1 MSRVKPVDQEA
12 IAALDDLFAPVI
24 ERMGFIPLSQQVM
37 AHKPALLRAF
47 IDLGKAVYSQEE
59 GSIPFALKS
68 LIGNMASKSAGCMYC
83 VAHTGSNSSRA
94 GVDDKKIAAMWE
106 FETSDLFNQ
115 AERAALSFAQ
125 AAAQVPNAT
134 TEADFAELR
143 KHFSEFQI
151 VEIMSVVAMF
161 GYLNRW
167 NDTMATALEEEPAAY
182 AERTMAPAG
191 WSAGKHKEVASNTP
205 SALPL

>member
-1 MSRVKPVDQEA
+1 MNRVEPVDQDA
-12 IAALDDLFAPVI
+12 MAALDDLFAPVI
-24 ERMGFIPLSQQVM
+24 ERMGFIPMSQQVM

-47 IDLGKAVYSQEE
+47 IDLGKAVYSQDE

-106 FETSDLFNQ
+106 FETSDLFTD

-125 AAAQVPNAT
+125 SAAHVPNAT
-134 TEADFAELR
+134 TEADFVELR
-143 KHFSEFQI
+143 KHFTDFQI
-151 VEIMSVVAMF
+151 VEIMSVISIF

-167 NDTMATALEEEPAAY
+167 NDSMATTLEEEPTEFAQQ
-182 AERTMAPAG
+182 TMAGTG
-191 WSAGKHKEVASNTP
+191 WSVGKHAAAE
-205 SALPL
+205 

>member
-1 MSRVKPVDQEA
+1 MSRVKPVDQQT
-12 IAALDDLFAPVI
+12 IASLEDLFAPVV

-94 GVDDKKIAAMWE
+94 GVDGKKIAAMWQ
-106 FETSDLFNQ
+106 FETSDLFSE
-115 AERAALSFAQ
+115 AERAALTFAQ
-125 AAAQVPNAT
+125 AAAQAPSAV

-143 KHFSEFQI
+143 RHFTDFQI

-167 NDTMATALEEEPAAY
+167 NDSMATTLEEEPTAF
-182 AERTMAPAG
+182 AEQAMAGAG
-191 WSAGKHKEVASNTP
+191 WSAGKHA
-205 SALPL
+205 AAG

>member
-1 MSRVKPVDQEA
+1 MSRVKPVDQDA
-12 IAALDDLFAPVI
+12 IAALDDLFAPVV
-24 ERMGFIPLSQQVM
+24 ERMGFIPLSQLVM

-47 IDLGKAVYSQEE
+47 IDLGKAVYSQDE

-94 GVDDKKIAAMWE
+94 GVDDEKIAAMWA
-106 FETSDLFNQ
+106 FETSDLFSD

-134 TEADFAELR
+134 TDADFAELR
-143 KHFSEFQI
+143 KHFTDFQI
-151 VEIMSVVAMF
+151 VEIMSVISMF

-167 NDTMATALEEEPAAY
+167 NDSMATTLEEEPIAF
-182 AERTMAPAG
+182 AEQTIAGTG
-191 WSAGKHKEVASNTP
+191 WSVGKHAVAG
-205 SALPL
+205 

>member
-1 MSRVKPVDQEA
+1 MSRVKPVDQDA
-12 IAALDDLFAPVI
+12 VAALDNLFAPVI
-24 ERMGFIPLSQQVM
+24 ERMGFIPMSQQVM

-47 IDLGKAVYSQEE
+47 IDLGKAIYSQDE

-106 FETSDLFNQ
+106 FETSDLFTD

-134 TEADFAELR
+134 TEADFVGLR
-143 KHFSEFQI
+143 KHFSDFQI
-151 VEIMSVVAMF
+151 VEIMSVISMF

-167 NDTMATALEEEPAAY
+167 NDSMATTLEEEPTEFAQQ
-182 AERTMAPAG
+182 TMAGTG
-191 WSAGKHKEVASNTP
+191 WSVGKHAAAE
-205 SALPL
+205 

>member
-47 IDLGKAVYSQEE
+47 IDLGKAVYSQDE

-83 VAHTGSNSSRA
+83 VAHTASNSSRA
-94 GVDDKKIAAMWE
+94 GVDDEKIAAMWE
-106 FETSDLFNQ
+106 FETSDLFSD
-115 AERAALSFAQ
+115 AERAALSFTQ

-134 TEADFAELR
+134 TEVDFAELR
-143 KHFSEFQI
+143 KHFTEFQI
-151 VEIMSVVAMF
+151 VEIMSVIAMF

-167 NDTMATALEEEPAAY
+167 NDSMATTLEEEPIAF
-182 AERTMAPAG
+182 AEQTIAGTG
-191 WSAGKHKEVASNTP
+191 WSVGKHAAAE
-205 SALPL
+205 